1 MVNFRIGIIGY
12 GKMGKIRD
20 RTIQKL
26 GIGQVVSIYDPN
38 ESVSPRHGLE
48 IKKSIEDVLN
58 SSIDIVFICTPNHM
72 IKEYTIKALNRGIH
86 VFAEKPPGINLKET
100 KEIIDVKIKIK
111 KTSFGQDIEQYS
123 NQINIISNVNV
134 DVIQYKEVSTE
145 YIDLIDENY
154 ILFLKIRHMINV
166 EEEVIKINKKIQ
178 DLTTIID
185 KIDGKLNNKN
195 FIERAPSEIINQN
208 ISNKTKL
215 ENDISSLK
223 SLRQTLSD

>member
-72 IKEYTIKALNRGIH
+72 IKEYTIKAL
-86 VFAEKPPGINLKET
+86 
-100 KEIIDVKIKIK
+100 
-111 KTSFGQDIEQYS
+111 
-123 NQINIISNVNV
+123 
-134 DVIQYKEVSTE
+134 TE
-145 YIDLIDENY
+145 AYT
-154 ILFLKIRHMINV
+154 F
-166 EEEVIKINKKIQ
+166 
-178 DLTTIID
+178 
-185 KIDGKLNNKN
+185 
-195 FIERAPSEIINQN
+195 
-208 ISNKTKL
+208 
-215 ENDISSLK
+215 SLK
-223 SLRQTLSD
+223 NHQELI